1 MDAAMADA
9 PEQVRPAR
17 RRRGTKAAGAIEI
30 ELKGGSWPGLP
41 DKQIKPASGWPV
53 RRAIPKLMF
62 DRRVATLAVPK
73 GHARPVLRNSIV
85 AGTFQSYGQSN
96 QVTWRC
102 PAQTHPDCN
111 DGKQIAESDAPLDR

>member
-9 PEQVRPAR
+9 PEQAR
-17 RRRGTKAAGAIEI
+17 RHGGGEGPRPQGQSRSSSRAAPGRPTRRANKTRQRMACQA
-30 ELKGGSWPGLP
+30 
-41 DKQIKPASGWPV
+41 
-53 RRAIPKLMF
+53 RAIPKLMF

-102 PAQTHPDCN
+102 LAQTHPDCN
-111 DGKQIAESDAPLDR
+111 DGKRIA